1 MTHTLRRFSHII
13 LISFGAFYF
22 ISNRG
27 PDLTDQESQDSV
39 YYSRRSFPRRA
50 VCEQILKAACLY
62 DNCLIIRRFRKS
74 SRIVLDGRW
83 SCQSRV
89 THKKD
94 KKGVVLVAQWHVC
107 GFGYGIL
114 TAAPSLISRCISC
127 SWQSTAQTTKILLSW
142 KLFETCVAYK
152 FLYNTFIPY

>member
-1 MTHTLRRFSHII
+1 MCVLATDHQINTNAYWGSYNIDFEHCLHDIHVQRLVFK
-13 LISFGAFYF
+13 
-22 ISNRG
+22 SNRG

-62 DNCLIIRRFRKS
+62 DDCLIIRRFRKS

-127 SWQSTAQTTKILLSW
+127 SWQSTAQTSK
-142 KLFETCVAYK
+142 Y
-152 FLYNTFIPY
+152 Y